1 MCAPMCFLV
10 FLACR
15 LPGSDLLLGL
25 PVVLDSNNDNIREGQ
40 RVGVCMAE
48 CALLQQQLPHV
59 CNFPFFSKSAPAAAF
74 LQQQDAI
81 SAGGVLNAG
90 DQFGFEA
97 SSLGAEALSVL
108 LHAAC
113 RCC

>member
-1 MCAPMCFLV
+1 MCAPMCIFV

-48 CALLQQQLPHV
+48 G
-59 CNFPFFSKSAPAAAF
+59 APCY
-74 LQQQDAI
+74 
-81 SAGGVLNAG
+81 
-90 DQFGFEA
+90 
-97 SSLGAEALSVL
+97 SSS
-108 LHAAC
+108 
-113 RCC
+113 